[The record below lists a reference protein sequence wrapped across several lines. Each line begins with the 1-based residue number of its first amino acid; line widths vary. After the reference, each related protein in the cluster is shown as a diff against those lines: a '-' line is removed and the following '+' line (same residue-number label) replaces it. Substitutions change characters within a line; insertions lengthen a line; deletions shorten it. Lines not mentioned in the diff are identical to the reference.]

1 MSLTSQQIALVQ
13 TSFRTVQ
20 PMSATAGELFY
31 KRLFEIEPEVAALF
45 KGDVGRQG
53 REFMQVLAVAVGG
66 LSNVTTLVPMVQQ
79 LGVRHAAYG
88 VQARHYDAVRQAL
101 LYTLAVILQDD
112 YTDEVRAAW
121 ATAYAML
128 AGIMK
133 EAAWG
138 AP

>member
-31 KRLFEIEPEVAALF
+31 KRLFEIEPEVAVLF

>member
-13 TSFRTVQ
+13 ASFRTVQ